1 MAGVSPNGFEGLL
14 GDLLKAMGGAPAAA
28 WFDAA
33 KGLAVSVVADEQEG
47 YNPDPVARIR
57 LEELTRVVA
66 MHLGEVTGA
75 DVESSVEPATRAA
88 WAVAA
93 LTSWRSRLEPLVT
106 SSSSPPPITA
116 VDDDAAAAM
125 LAKFASSMG
134 PMFVGLQVGSTAGH
148 LAEHALGSSAF
159 PLPWP
164 TSSHALVVA
173 RNVAQFAA
181 DWSLDLDAVTAF
193 TVARE
198 LCARAV
204 FHHEAI
210 AARVEE
216 LLAEA
221 TAAQMAAQ
229 RSLLER
235 LTEADSPEELSSLLG
250 DPESFVESL
259 SGLEA
264 AAGGPAHDALNAA
277 ITALSASFDEIA
289 RVVAERV
296 VGDAARLSEAWRR
309 HRTGDSKGVEAAA
322 ALFGVDLSRERVDLG
337 AAFVAGV
344 VEREGVGALNRL
356 LTDAASL
363 PTPAEIVAPGL
374 WLARTSLP
382 GLSASGSTEG

>member
-1 MAGVSPNGFEGLL
+1 MAGVPPNGFEGLL
-14 GDLLKAMGGAPAAA
+14 GDLLKAMGGAPATA

-33 KGLAVSVVADEQEG
+33 RGLAVSVVTDEQEG
-47 YNPDPVARIR
+47 HNPDPVARIR
-57 LEELTRVVA
+57 LEELARVVA

-75 DVESSVEPATRAA
+75 PVETEIEPVTRAA

-93 LTSWRSRLEPLVT
+93 LTSWRPRLEPLIAA
-106 SSSSPPPITA
+106 SASPPPLP
-116 VDDDAAAAM
+116 VEEGDATAAM
-125 LAKFASSMG
+125 LARFTASMG

-164 TSSHALVVA
+164 TADHALVVV
-173 RNVAQFAA
+173 RNVEQFAS
-181 DWSLDLDAVTAF
+181 DWSLDVDAVTAF

-198 LCARAV
+198 LAARALYA
-204 FHHEAI
+204 HEPVAR
-210 AARVEE
+210 RVEA

-221 TAAQMAAQ
+221 TASQMAAQ

-235 LTEADSPEELSSLLG
+235 LTEADSPEDLSALLG

-259 SGLEA
+259 AGLEA

-277 ITALSASFDEIA
+277 VTALSAYLDELA
-289 RVVAERV
+289 RVTAARV
-296 VGDAARLSEAWRR
+296 LGDAARLAEAWHR

-322 ALFGVDLSRERVDLG
+322 ALFGVDLTRERVDLG

-344 VEREGVGALNRL
+344 IERDGLDALGRL
-356 LTDAASL
+356 LSDPSAL

-382 GLSASGSTEG
+382 SLDDPGASA